1 MAKKSRP
8 VITELGWGMGKKWD
22 RWAFWGFWDTNCYI
36 CIGWAMGSYIIGEKL
51 LYYCTAQGNVY
62 DQVTFLY
69 KRTWQ
74 NIVNQWYF
82 NDNNNNNNEN
92 KRKTHLAEVGWGVVC
107 SERQGPKEPLSEVS
121 SKGFLE

>member
-1 MAKKSRP
+1 MQQSRTHPIQSSYPRPIFVVETVFKKMI
-8 VITELGWGMGKKWD
+8 ITQE
-22 RWAFWGFWDTNCYI
+22 
-36 CIGWAMGSYIIGEKL
+36 
-51 LYYCTAQGNVY
+51 NVC
-62 DQVTFLY
+62 DWVTWLY